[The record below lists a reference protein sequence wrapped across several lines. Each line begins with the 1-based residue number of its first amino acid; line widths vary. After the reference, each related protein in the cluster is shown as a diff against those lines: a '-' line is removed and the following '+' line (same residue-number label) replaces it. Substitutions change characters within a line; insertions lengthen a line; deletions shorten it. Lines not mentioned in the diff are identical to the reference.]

1 MSTEKTNETTPSE
14 PAQAGSVAPKKWS
27 RFHAWLD
34 ALNAHAAKKAEQR
47 PGPDTSSEA

>member
-1 MSTEKTNETTPSE
+1 MSTDKTTETTPQE
-14 PAQAGSVAPKKWS
+14 PAQAAPAPKQWG

-34 ALNAHAAKKAEQR
+34 ALHAHAAKKAEQR